1 MGGLLESRSDLSGEV
16 VRVLLAV
23 VRDCPMLQLVL
34 AEGVEGA
41 EQHLMGNTTIKNEG
55 WCDVIKPKPVDPQIT
70 IHIHN
75 QYDSL

>member
-41 EQHLMGNTTIKNEG
+41 E
-55 WCDVIKPKPVDPQIT
+55 
-70 IHIHN
+70 
-75 QYDSL
+75 

>member
-1 MGGLLESRSDLSGEV
+1 
-16 VRVLLAV
+16 
-23 VRDCPMLQLVL
+23 MLQLVL

-55 WCDVIKPKPVDPQIT
+55 WCDVIKAKPVDPQIT